1 MVLVGDRVPRVVWG
15 LGMLTESGEGRG
27 PRAEEEG
34 RGLCGAADGLCYAL
48 RVAMWLVAFA
58 AAVGGLTAVLSL

>member
-1 MVLVGDRVPRVVWG
+1 
-15 LGMLTESGEGRG
+15 MLTESGEGRG